1 MRSKVIHQQLVVD
14 IQRPKDVRE
23 VEHDPRALVLT
34 ALRDTPHDVGIGAC
48 ENLKRASRGAG
59 VLHNLEATFERMR
72 CECRWCHFDRI
83 EGLQLEGGRF
93 Y

>member
-1 MRSKVIHQQLVVD
+1 
-14 IQRPKDVRE
+14 
-23 VEHDPRALVLT
+23 
-34 ALRDTPHDVGIGAC
+34 
-48 ENLKRASRGAG
+48 
-59 VLHNLEATFERMR
+59 VLHSLEATFERMR